1 MGKISCGRVGTGGV
15 WLMDSAIDHK
25 CGHDIFR
32 YDNNDN
38 NFMKIS
44 FQNADEVIICPRTM
58 LICNRSRNIFMDLNP
73 RP

>member
-25 CGHDIFR
+25 CGNDILITTTTF
-32 YDNNDN
+32 
-38 NFMKIS
+38 FMKIS